1 MKKPFFKHNDLCKE
15 DRPEYKGAN
24 FGVSTLT
31 NVELISLVLN
41 RGAGTYDSIHQATQ
55 LMNISNENLH
65 ELSRKRLDEMEVVQ
79 GIGHC
84 KALALMAAI
93 ELGRRYSR
101 EEYIEKER
109 METPL
114 LIYRYMKSHI
124 GDINHEEMWVML
136 MNNDYRLLGAE
147 RISTGGITETSCD
160 IRLICQKALLKNA
173 TIIALAHNHP
183 SLSCHPSKDDDNLTT
198 RVNKACNIMRLYLV
212 DHVIVAGPNYYS
224 YRENGRL

>member
-1 MKKPFFKHNDLCKE
+1 MKKPLFKHNDLCKE
-15 DRPEYKGAN
+15 DRPEFKGAN
-24 FGVSTLT
+24 FGINTLT

-136 MNNDYRLLGAE
+136 MNNDYRLLCAE

-224 YRENGRL
+224 YRENGRI

>member
-1 MKKPFFKHNDLCKE
+1 MKNPLYKHNDLCKE

-24 FGVSTLT
+24 FGVNTLT

-41 RGAGTYDSIHQATQ
+41 RGAGTYDSVHQATQ

-65 ELSRKRLDEMEVVQ
+65 ELSLKRLDEFEVVQ

-84 KALALMAAI
+84 KALAVMAAI

-124 GDINHEEMWVML
+124 ADISHEEMWLL
-136 MNNDYRLLGAE
+136 MMNQDYRLLGAE

-160 IRLICQKALLKNA
+160 IRLICQKAILKNA
-173 TIIALAHNHP
+173 TVIALAHNHP
-183 SLSCHPSKDDDNLTT
+183 SLSIRPSKEDDHLTS
-198 RVNKACNIMRLYLV
+198 RVKKACDIMRLYLV

-224 YRENGRL
+224 YRENGRI

>member
-1 MKKPFFKHNDLCKE
+1 MKKPLYKHNDLCKE

-24 FGVSTLT
+24 FGVNTLT

-41 RGAGTYDSIHQATQ
+41 RGAGTYDSVHQATQ

-65 ELSRKRLDEMEVVQ
+65 ELSLKRLDEFEVVQ

-84 KALALMAAI
+84 KALAVMAAI

-124 GDINHEEMWVML
+124 ADISHEEMWLL
-136 MNNDYRLLGAE
+136 MMNQDYRLLGAE

-160 IRLICQKALLKNA
+160 IRLICQKAILKNA
-173 TIIALAHNHP
+173 TVIALAHNHP
-183 SLSCHPSKDDDNLTT
+183 SLNYRPSADDDNLTS
-198 RVNKACNIMRLYLV
+198 RVKRACEIMRLYLV

-224 YRENGRL
+224 YKENGRI

>member
-101 EEYIEKER
+101 EEYLEKER

-147 RISTGGITETSCD
+147 RISTGGFTDTACD
-160 IRLICQKALLKNA
+160 IRLICQKAILKNA

-198 RVNKACNIMRLYLV
+198 RVTKACNIMRLYLV

>member
-1 MKKPFFKHNDLCKE
+1 MKKPLYKHNDLCKE

-24 FGVSTLT
+24 FGVNTLT

-41 RGAGTYDSIHQATQ
+41 RGAGTYDSVHQATQ

-65 ELSRKRLDEMEVVQ
+65 ELSLKRLDEFEVVQ

-84 KALALMAAI
+84 KALAVMAAI

-124 GDINHEEMWVML
+124 ADISHEEMWLL
-136 MNNDYRLLGAE
+136 MMNQDYRLLGAE

-160 IRLICQKALLKNA
+160 IRLICQKAILKNA
-173 TIIALAHNHP
+173 TVIALAHNHP
-183 SLSCHPSKDDDNLTT
+183 SLSIRPSKDDDNLTS
-198 RVNKACNIMRLYLV
+198 RVKKACDIMRLYLV

-224 YRENGRL
+224 YRENGRI

>member
-1 MKKPFFKHNDLCKE
+1 MKKPLFKHNDLCKE

-24 FGVSTLT
+24 FGINTLT

-101 EEYIEKER
+101 EEYLEKER

-124 GDINHEEMWVML
+124 GDINHEEMWLML

>member
-1 MKKPFFKHNDLCKE
+1 MKNPLYKHNDLCKE

-24 FGVSTLT
+24 FGVNTLT

-41 RGAGTYDSIHQATQ
+41 RGAGTYDSVHQATQ

-65 ELSRKRLDEMEVVQ
+65 ELSLKRLDEMEVVQ

-109 METPL
+109 MDNPT
-114 LIYRYMKSHI
+114 LIYEYMKSRI
-124 GDINHEEMWVML
+124 GDISHEEMWVLL
-136 MNNDYRLLGAE
+136 MNNNYKLIGAE

-160 IRLICQKALLKNA
+160 VRLVCQKAILKNA
-173 TIIALAHNHP
+173 TVIALAHNHP
-183 SLSCHPSKDDDNLTT
+183 SRNYRPSTDDDNLTS
-198 RVNKACNIMRLYLV
+198 RVKRACEIMRLYLV

-224 YRENGRL
+224 YKENGRI